1 MTSATLTPIAD
12 LAVKLQEG
20 VPLDVTCY
28 RINDELNKLKRL
40 PGELRIYPLDNRSD
54 RIAYEKVEDLIRHM
68 LPGWGWR
75 TCQCYLS
82 TDAVL
87 FPDYND
93 PQHGERLLAAY
104 PPAIWDNRAEI
115 DLDIRP
121 PISSAGALC
130 AALLVTLA
138 TILQDREAAAK
149 AGADG

>member
-1 MTSATLTPIAD
+1 MTDTPLHPTAD

-20 VPLDVTCY
+20 VPLALVCY

-40 PGELRIYPLDNRSD
+40 PGELRIYPASSRSD
-54 RIAYEKVEDLIRHM
+54 RTAYEKVEDVIRHM
-68 LPGWGWR
+68 LPGWAWR

-82 TDAVL
+82 TDAWL
-87 FPDYND
+87 FPDYNN
-93 PQHGERLLAAY
+93 PQHRERLLAAY

-149 AGADG
+149 AVADG